1 MASATGGLAIVVVTW
16 NARDAAARCL
26 DALAATPPKEPHE
39 IVVVDNASTEGV
51 AAMVRARMAPARLIE
66 TGSNLGF
73 AAAVNRGIRASGG
86 ELVLLLNPDTIVP
99 AGAIDALV
107 SRLRG
112 RHGVAAIGPRL
123 VDASGRPEWSWGD
136 DLTPL
141 TEARRRLIELAAARG
156 WPRARARV
164 ERLTSSEREVD
175 WISGACLLVRRDD
188 AELVGLLD
196 DGYFLYCED
205 ADFCRA
211 LRSRGRH
218 VLFSP
223 VATVTHDRGQSAAAS
238 GALARQAWR
247 TSRLRYYARHA
258 PGWLPL
264 LRLWLRARDRA

>member
-16 NARDAAARCL
+16 NACDAATRCL
-26 DALAATPPKEPHE
+26 DALAAAPPKEPHE
-39 IVVVDNASTEGV
+39 ILVVDNASTDGV
-51 AAMVRARMAPARLIE
+51 SAMVRARVPPARLIE
-66 TGSNLGF
+66 TGANLGF
-73 AAAVNRGIRASGG
+73 AAGANRGIRASGG

-107 SRLRG
+107 DRLRA
-112 RHGVAAIGPRL
+112 RHDVAAIGPRL

-141 TEARRRLIELAAARG
+141 TEARRRLLELAAARG

-175 WISGACLLVRRDD
+175 WITGACLLVRRAD
-188 AELVGLLD
+188 AVLAGLLD

-211 LRSRGRH
+211 LRTRGGR

-223 VATVTHDRGQSAAAS
+223 VATIPHHRGRSAAAS
-238 GALARQAWR
+238 GGRAREAWR
-247 TSRLRYYARHA
+247 ASRLRYYARHA
-258 PGWLPL
+258 PRWLPL
-264 LRLWLRARDRA
+264 LRLWLSMRGGA